1 MREAITAGS
10 TKVRGEGNK
19 MLSLTE
25 KTRRVRARRH
35 AAGLCRYCVKPIAK
49 KSRGTCEDHL
59 RERRITPA
67 ETKWQPGH
75 VGRPPEWAK
84 QQGLA

>member
-1 MREAITAGS
+1 
-10 TKVRGEGNK
+10 

-35 AAGLCRYCVKPIAK
+35 AAGLCWYCTKPIAEN
-49 KSRGTCEDHL
+49 SRGTCEDHL
-59 RERRITPA
+59 EERHLTP
-67 ETKWQPGH
+67 EQTIWVPGH

-84 QQGLA
+84 RAGLVSGESRVASGGSI